1 MNINIF
7 GKAMIFVFG
16 FALINGAT
24 AADPG
29 LTDQVASAGN
39 AQVVTP
45 QVHVNKGESVVTAS
59 EILPGMGAST
69 SVAAS
74 ASAGAKSGSSASLFW
89 VTLGQYIPAIKILIA
104 VVPGQE

>member
-1 MNINIF
+1 MIMTFF
-7 GKAMIFVFG
+7 GKAMSFGFG

-45 QVHVNKGESVVTAS
+45 QVHVNKGESVVAAS
-59 EILPGMGAST
+59 ETLPGMGAST

-89 VTLGQYIPAIKILIA
+89 VTLGQYIPAIKVLIA

>member
-1 MNINIF
+1 MNMNIF
-7 GKAMIFVFG
+7 VKAMIFVFG
-16 FALINGAT
+16 FALISGAT
-24 AADPG
+24 AAEPG
-29 LTDQVASAGN
+29 LADQGARAGS
-39 AQVVTP
+39 AQVVAP
-45 QVHVNKGESVVTAS
+45 HVLVNKGESAVAAS